1 MMHNLSTTKYSLV
14 SIKLDDKR
22 FKLYTHY
29 EGLQVIDEI
38 LLLGQY
44 HLAYRLKPRVVI
56 DVGAHIG
63 IFTVSMAKH
72 IKEVCNNGL
81 IIAIEPVSINY
92 NAMLNNIE
100 INMVKDIVKPIR
112 AAVASKED
120 YIEVEWIGVRERV
133 KTVTMNRLIEIVK
146 EKGYNYIDLVKIDI
160 EGAELEILTK

>member
-1 MMHNLSTTKYSLV
+1 
-14 SIKLDDKR
+14 
-22 FKLYTHY
+22 
-29 EGLQVIDEI
+29 
-38 LLLGQY
+38 
-44 HLAYRLKPRVVI
+44 
-56 DVGAHIG
+56 
-63 IFTVSMAKH
+63 MAKH